1 MSNSAPIVCAIERTG
16 PQYTGGMTR
25 TNSSPPAP
33 RRHPALVTLDVLASI
48 VLLVISA
55 GIAFGVVITAFAYSG
70 VQSQCVPGDAV
81 GIVCNTVVLGIVVY
95 GLMTIAIIV
104 AFLGLGMAI
113 VSLIRRRWAFIWPLG
128 AILVTVAF
136 FYLGS
141 WIAGITVPA

>member
-1 MSNSAPIVCAIERTG
+1 MSNPADSCCARERTA

-25 TNSSPPAP
+25 TNSAPPAP
-33 RRHPALVTLDVLASI
+33 RRHPALVTLDVLISLL
-48 VLLVISA
+48 LLVISG

-70 VQSQCVPGDAV
+70 IQSQCVPGDAV
-81 GIVCNTVVLGIVVY
+81 GIVCNTVVLGVVVY

-104 AFLGLGMAI
+104 AFLGLGMVI

-141 WIAGITVPA
+141 WIAGMTVPA